1 MTTAVPLCSPG
12 WRMLCLWFHK
22 TKFSIDLS
30 GSKRSTASAGIS
42 VCVCL
47 VLGPKGAFSEV
58 GPAEWEGRI
67 RSYRL
72 EFLIMCEQVY
82 MCSREKHDED
92 VCVYVSVTLSRGSR
106 TGTEQVCV
114 SFAVARKRLVMLK
127 FCRKGLKRTFW
138 RRKKNQS
145 LGAKCLPDFGLWCET
160 TLWLRLIDW

>member
-1 MTTAVPLCSPG
+1 MTTAAPLCSLG

-22 TKFSIDLS
+22 TKFSINLS

-47 VLGPKGAFSEV
+47 ALRPKGAFSEV

-82 MCSREKHDED
+82 RCCREKRDED
-92 VCVYVSVTLSRGSR
+92 VCVYVSVMLSHGSC

-114 SFAVARKRLVMLK
+114 SFAVARKRLLK
-127 FCRKGLKRTFW
+127 FCLKGLKRTFW
-138 RRKKNQS
+138 RKKNQS

-160 TLWLRLIDW
+160 TLWFRLIDW